1 MNNSTLS
8 PNHTLHTP
16 SPTNSRT
23 DSAPPTTPLRAVS
36 YCRVSSETQR
46 EKETVRT
53 QIELNEKF
61 CAANGY
67 TLVETYID
75 DGVSGTTH
83 LHERPAGARLLQDAR
98 AGKFDAVV
106 VYKADRLGRSPLV
119 NETLALE
126 ISGKLGIAIVG
137 VAEQIDLSSPI
148 GAAMFT
154 FQSAIGR
161 LERENTLQRSRDAT
175 LRLAREGAW
184 LGGIVPFGYRVEGK
198 ERAARLV
205 VADAVN
211 PATNLSEADVVRLI
225 YKLAGEEGKS
235 SIQIAE
241 RLNVLGVPTSYARDG
256 REVVRN
262 KRKERTQEV
271 WRPGRI
277 RNMLVEP
284 TYKGVHVWG
293 KRSKTKLGAGG
304 EVKGPPS
311 SAPCPQLS
319 TQSSGTRRN

>member
-1 MNNSTLS
+1 M
-8 PNHTLHTP
+8 
-16 SPTNSRT
+16 
-23 DSAPPTTPLRAVS
+23 S

>member
-1 MNNSTLS
+1 M
-8 PNHTLHTP
+8 
-16 SPTNSRT
+16 
-23 DSAPPTTPLRAVS
+23 TPLRTAS
-36 YCRVSSETQR
+36 YCRVSSQIQV
-46 EKETVRT
+46 EKASVKT

-61 CAANGY
+61 CIEKGY
-67 TLVETYID
+67 TLVETYVD

-83 LHERPAGARLLQDAR
+83 LCDRPAGARLLADAR

-106 VYKADRLGRSPLV
+106 VYKADRLGRSALV

-126 ISGKLGIAIVG
+126 LHGKLGIAIVG

-184 LGGIVPFGYRVEGK
+184 LCGIVPYGFRVEGR

-205 VADAVN
+205 ISDEVN
-211 PATNLSEADVVRLI
+211 PAINMSEADVVRLI
-225 YKLAGEEGKS
+225 YKLSGEDGQS

-241 RLNVLGVPTSYARDG
+241 VL
-256 REVVRN
+256 
-262 KRKERTQEV
+262 ERV
-271 WRPGRI
+271 
-277 RNMLVEP
+277 
-284 TYKGVHVWG
+284 
-293 KRSKTKLGAGG
+293 
-304 EVKGPPS
+304 
-311 SAPCPQLS
+311 
-319 TQSSGTRRN
+319 